1 MFDRYRN
8 QLLACLPTTAW
19 DQMASRLEWV
29 DLQAGTVLY
38 RDNAPVEHVFFLTT
52 AIVSLVSTLS
62 DGSQAEVA
70 VVGNEGF
77 VGICAFMGG
86 TASLSSAVV
95 QTSGRALR
103 MTGPAIREESRRM
116 DVLMQNLLRYT
127 QTLFIHMAQS
137 SACIRHHTLDQQLA
151 RWLLLNHDRLGGEA
165 LQITQERIANTLGV
179 RRESVTAGAL
189 KLQQAGVIRYSRGHI
204 TILERDGLEDRCCEC
219 YGVVKGAYDRL
230 ANACEDTSTL
240 TSLPVHDMT
249 MCKQGPMMRAYG

>member
-8 QLLACLPTTAW
+8 QLLACLPATAW
-19 DQMASRLEWV
+19 DQLATKLEWV

-38 RDNAPVEHVFFLTT
+38 RDNSPVEYVFFPTT
-52 AIVSLVSTLS
+52 AVVSLVSTLS

-70 VVGNEGF
+70 IVGNEGF
-77 VGICAFMGG
+77 VGVCAFMGG

-103 MTGPAIREESRRM
+103 MAGPAIRDESRCL
-116 DVLMQNLLRYT
+116 DVLMQNLMRYT

-151 RWLLLNHDRLGGEA
+151 RWLLLNHDRLGGAE

-189 KLQQAGVIRYSRGHI
+189 KLQQAGAIRYSRGHI
-204 TILERDGLEDRCCEC
+204 TILDRNGLEDRCCEC

-230 ANACEDTSTL
+230 AVACEGATQA
-240 TSLPVHDMT
+240 SLPVHDMT
-249 MCKQGPMMRAYG
+249 VCKQGPMMRAYG